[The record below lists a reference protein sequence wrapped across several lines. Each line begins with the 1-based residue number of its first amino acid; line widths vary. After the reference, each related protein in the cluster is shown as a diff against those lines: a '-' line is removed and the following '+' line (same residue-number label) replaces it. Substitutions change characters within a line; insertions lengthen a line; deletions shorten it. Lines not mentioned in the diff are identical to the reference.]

1 MEGGAVKES
10 AAAAN
15 VVAVRPPVGG
25 RSLVLRITVQKEG
38 GHDGIY
44 SVSILGVPSPAR
56 LTSLDAS
63 SPTKYKAPII
73 Y

>member
-25 RSLVLRITVQKEG
+25 RSLVRSSDNGAERGRAG

-44 SVSILGVPSPAR
+44 SVSILSNR

-63 SPTKYKAPII
+63 SPTKYKAPH

>member
-15 VVAVRPPVGG
+15 VVAARPPVGG

-38 GHDGIY
+38 ER
-44 SVSILGVPSPAR
+44 AR
-56 LTSLDAS
+56 WYLFGQHTQQPLPDLA
-63 SPTKYKAPII
+63 
-73 Y
+73 